1 MGQQGRVAVIGAGVV
16 GAAVAY
22 ALARQGQRVTLID
35 RMAPGFGGASFGNA
49 GHIAAELVQ
58 PLPSPALLFGFW
70 RMLFGFGG
78 ALDLSCRHAFGM
90 LPWVARFARAAF
102 MREANTRSLAPLV
115 RPASSFWA
123 RWLGEIGHAS
133 LLRLNG
139 HYEVAFGA
147 GAAARMKALR
157 EAMGRL
163 AIDARPMPAE
173 ALAPVQHAARAEHAA
188 GLWFPDTAHVL
199 DPLAVVRVLVGAA
212 TDRQARVKRLD
223 VRALRTCGAGLEI
236 LSEEPPRAV
245 DAAVIC
251 AGMGSSGLLAP
262 FGLKAPL
269 EAARGYH
276 VELPG
281 VAPLIDAPLLYAD
294 AQTVITPMTGRLR
307 ATGFM
312 EFRPVDAPPDPRKD
326 ARLRRRLDALG
337 YDCPRE
343 GPSWVGA
350 RPVLPD
356 YLPGIGRAHDAPLF
370 YAIGHQ
376 HIGLTLAPVT
386 GELVADLVAG
396 RTPPIPIAA
405 FDLTRFNSHR

>member
-1 MGQQGRVAVIGAGVV
+1 MSQQGRIAVIGAGVV

-163 AIDARPMPAE
+163 AIDAWPMPAE

-251 AGMGSSGLLAP
+251 AGMGSTTLLAP
-262 FGLKAPL
+262 FGLRAPL
-269 EAARGYH
+269 ESARGYH

-281 VAPLIDAPLLYAD
+281 AAPLLDAPLVYAN
-294 AQTVITPMTGRLR
+294 AQTVVTPMAGRLR
-307 ATGFM
+307 AR
-312 EFRPVDAPPDPRKD
+312 RPALLCDRSSAHRAHPCAGHRR
-326 ARLRRRLDALG
+326 ARGRPRRRSHAADPHCSFRSHALQF
-337 YDCPRE
+337 
-343 GPSWVGA
+343 PSMN
-350 RPVLPD
+350 LPD
-356 YLPGIGRAHDAPLF
+356 SLGTPSCTHRLESSPRALPLSR
-370 YAIGHQ
+370 
-376 HIGLTLAPVT
+376 
-386 GELVADLVAG
+386 
-396 RTPPIPIAA
+396 
-405 FDLTRFNSHR
+405 SHS